1 MGDVGKTTN
10 LSFCCILIFVPL
22 FQRETIHSVPPMV
35 NKNTREEQVKN
46 YVAEEWFAAYDC
58 KNIIKNLDFCVAQ
71 KRTQKQI
78 DGGFPLTSYY
88 WAEAKRGR
96 IKDIY
101 QPIVQLLLTIG
112 KERPQDTHLPPA
124 FVGAFD
130 EEKIVFIP
138 YATILPILNQNDFN
152 WNVPP
157 SDYTTKEFV
166 QLYKTVQSS
175 IEKESL
181 CYYYADHQHALRTF
195 ITQNFSKSTSKIEIN
210 RNNFISIYQLWR
222 KEVYPSI
229 DITLEELQELKLID
243 ADFYIADL
251 FTQENETIGDKLFVL
266 LEQTEYSIGKIPQT
280 SKRRVVQTLNVLFKD
295 SQRAHHQFWLI
306 YQRPPEAE
314 YRDYII
320 ERRDL
325 LVPPDLR
332 ERKGSFFTP
341 QEWVTL
347 SQEYLAKAFGKNWQS
362 EYYVWDC
369 AAGTG
374 NLLNGLTEKSRI
386 WASTLDPQDVRVMH
400 ERIANGNATNLV
412 PEHVFQFDFLNEP
425 FSKLPESLQKVLNDP
440 KKQSKLVIYINPPY
454 AEAGN
459 ARTRTGARNKN
470 EVATT
475 TQVWKDYGA
484 ELGLGIRELFAQFMI
499 RIKKEIPAC
508 KIAMFSTAKYI
519 QGAGFEKFRAHF
531 LAKFNGGFVVP
542 AYTFDNVDGNFPIAF
557 AIWDLRSTAPIRK
570 CVFDVY
576 GAENVPQHKTF
587 GVLPR
592 ERITD
597 WITRCNL
604 PSEVSVIG
612 YTGNHG
618 PDFQNNRMLQISNK
632 VVTHIHGTR
641 SNATKYPISASNL
654 IPMAVYFAVRLC
666 MEQTWLND
674 RDQFL
679 SPKCDWKRD
688 LEFQNNCLT
697 FALFSPKNN
706 IQSQL
711 GTNYWIPFT
720 EREIGAHDEFDS
732 HFMTDFMRG
741 QYQQAQKM
749 RDNGRN
755 QLLDHKKNGLK
766 DLVKEES
773 FIPTQPLIF
782 SEEATAV
789 FDAGR
794 ELWQYYHTQ
803 LNANPNA
810 SYYDIREYFQGRN
823 EKGRMNPTSEDAEY
837 NRLHA
842 HLKEVMSVLADAIAT
857 KVYEYGFL
865 VS

>member
-1 MGDVGKTTN
+1 MSHYDN
-10 LSFCCILIFVPL
+10 L
-22 FQRETIHSVPPMV
+22 Q
-35 NKNTREEQVKN
+35 EEELKLVI
-46 YVAEEWFAAYDC
+46 AEQFFAQYDC
-58 KNIIKNLDFCVAQ
+58 KPRIGKIDFCAVQKEKAQ
-71 KRTQKQI
+71 IQEINAERVKEI
-78 DGGFPLTSYY
+78 VSLL
-88 WAEAKRGR
+88 WAEAKRGVVFDLY
-96 IKDIY
+96 K
-101 QPIVQLLLTIG
+101 PLVQLILTIG
-112 KERPQDTHLPPA
+112 KARTFETYLPPPFLA
-124 FVGAFD
+124 AFD
-130 EEKIVFIP
+130 AEKIAFIP
-138 YATILPILNQNDFN
+138 YKDILPFFAINDFN
-152 WNVPP
+152 WNITP
-157 SDYTTKEFV
+157 SDDTSREFGL
-166 QLYKTVQSS
+166 LYAAVKDTLERTSYIFRYDAHEAELREFIKQHLSESS
-175 IEKESL
+175 EQI
-181 CYYYADHQHALRTF
+181 Q
-195 ITQNFSKSTSKIEIN
+195 IN
-210 RNNFISIYQLWR
+210 KNNFVSIYQRWLTQ
-222 KEVYPSI
+222 VQPTI
-229 DITLEELQELKLID
+229 DVKWDVLKKNGLLD
-243 ADFYIADL
+243 GDFFLADL
-251 FTQENETIGDKLFVL
+251 LSRENMTIGEKLFVL
-266 LEQTEYSIGKIPQT
+266 LQN
-280 SKRRVVQTLNVLFKD
+280 SKYVVDRDVDDGGIIRAGEVYFNDQ
-295 SQRAHHQFWLI
+295 QRAHHQFWLI
-306 YQRPPEAE
+306 YQRPPEVE

-386 WASTLDPQDVRVMH
+386 WASTLDPQDVRVVH

-412 PEHVFQFDFLNEP
+412 PEHVFQFDFLNEL

-508 KIAMFSTAKYI
+508 KIALFSTAKYI

-597 WITRCNL
+597 WITKCNL

-612 YTGNHG
+612 FTGNYG
-618 PDFQNNRMLQISNK
+618 PDFQHNRDLYIANKQIINANS
-632 VVTHIHGTR
+632 TL
-641 SNATKYPISASNL
+641 SNATKYSIGANNL

-679 SPKCDWKRD
+679 SPKCDWKGD

-755 QLLDHKKNGLK
+755 QLLGHKKNGLK

-789 FDAGR
+789 FNAGR

-803 LNANPNA
+803 PNANPNA

-837 NRLHA
+837 NRLHT
-842 HLKEVMSVLADAIAT
+842 HLKEAMSVLADAIAT

>member
-1 MGDVGKTTN
+1 MSHYDN
-10 LSFCCILIFVPL
+10 L
-22 FQRETIHSVPPMV
+22 Q
-35 NKNTREEQVKN
+35 EEELKLVI
-46 YVAEEWFAAYDC
+46 AEQFFAQYDC
-58 KNIIKNLDFCVAQ
+58 KPRIGKIDFCAVQKEKAQ
-71 KRTQKQI
+71 IQEINAERVKEI
-78 DGGFPLTSYY
+78 VSLL
-88 WAEAKRGR
+88 WAEAKRGVVFDLY
-96 IKDIY
+96 K
-101 QPIVQLLLTIG
+101 PLVQLILTIG
-112 KERPQDTHLPPA
+112 KARTFETYLPPPFLA
-124 FVGAFD
+124 AFD
-130 EEKIVFIP
+130 AEKIAFIP
-138 YATILPILNQNDFN
+138 YKDILPFFAINDFN
-152 WNVPP
+152 WNITP
-157 SDYTTKEFV
+157 SDDTSREFGL
-166 QLYKTVQSS
+166 LYAAVKDTLERTSYIFRYDAHEAELREFIKQHLSESS
-175 IEKESL
+175 EQI
-181 CYYYADHQHALRTF
+181 Q
-195 ITQNFSKSTSKIEIN
+195 IN
-210 RNNFISIYQLWR
+210 KNNFVSIYQRWLTQ
-222 KEVYPSI
+222 VQPTI
-229 DITLEELQELKLID
+229 DVKWDVLKKNGLLD
-243 ADFYIADL
+243 GDFFLADL
-251 FTQENETIGDKLFVL
+251 LSRENMTIGEKLFVL
-266 LEQTEYSIGKIPQT
+266 LQN
-280 SKRRVVQTLNVLFKD
+280 SKYVVDRDVDDGGIIRAGEVYFNDQ
-295 SQRAHHQFWLI
+295 QRAHHQFWLI
-306 YQRPPEAE
+306 YQRPPEVE

-386 WASTLDPQDVRVMH
+386 WASTLDPQDVRVVH
-400 ERIANGNATNLV
+400 ERIVNGNATNLV

-499 RIKKEIPAC
+499 RIKREIPAC
-508 KIAMFSTAKYI
+508 KIALFSKAKYI

-597 WITRCNL
+597 WITKCNL

-612 YTGNHG
+612 FTGNYG
-618 PDFQNNRMLQISNK
+618 PDFQHNRDLYIANKQIINANS
-632 VVTHIHGTR
+632 TL
-641 SNATKYPISASNL
+641 SNATKYSIGANNL

-679 SPKCDWKRD
+679 SPKCDWKGD

-755 QLLDHKKNGLK
+755 QLLGHKKNGLK

-789 FDAGR
+789 FNAGR

-803 LNANPNA
+803 PNANPNA

>member
-1 MGDVGKTTN
+1 MSHYDN
-10 LSFCCILIFVPL
+10 L
-22 FQRETIHSVPPMV
+22 Q
-35 NKNTREEQVKN
+35 EEELKLVI
-46 YVAEEWFAAYDC
+46 AEQFFAQYDC
-58 KNIIKNLDFCVAQ
+58 KPRIGKIDFCAVQKEKAQ
-71 KRTQKQI
+71 IQEINAERVKEI
-78 DGGFPLTSYY
+78 VSLL
-88 WAEAKRGR
+88 WAEAKRGVVSDLY
-96 IKDIY
+96 K
-101 QPIVQLLLTIG
+101 PLVQLILTIG
-112 KERPQDTHLPPA
+112 NARTFETYLPPPFLA
-124 FVGAFD
+124 AFD
-130 EEKIVFIP
+130 AEKIAFIP
-138 YATILPILNQNDFN
+138 YKDILPFFAINDFN
-152 WNVPP
+152 WNITP
-157 SDYTTKEFV
+157 SDDTSREFGL
-166 QLYKTVQSS
+166 LYAAVKDTLERTSYIFRYDAHEAELREFIKQHLSESS
-175 IEKESL
+175 EQI
-181 CYYYADHQHALRTF
+181 Q
-195 ITQNFSKSTSKIEIN
+195 IN
-210 RNNFISIYQLWR
+210 KNNFVSIYQRWLTQ
-222 KEVYPSI
+222 VQPTI
-229 DITLEELQELKLID
+229 DVKWDVLKKNGLLD
-243 ADFYIADL
+243 GDFFLADL
-251 FTQENETIGDKLFVL
+251 LSRENMTIGEKLFVL
-266 LEQTEYSIGKIPQT
+266 LQN
-280 SKRRVVQTLNVLFKD
+280 SKYVVDRDVDDGGIIRAGEVYFNDQ
-295 SQRAHHQFWLI
+295 QRAHHQFWLI
-306 YQRPPEAE
+306 YQRPPEVE

-386 WASTLDPQDVRVMH
+386 WASTLDPQDVRVVH

-508 KIAMFSTAKYI
+508 KIALFSTAKYI

-597 WITRCNL
+597 WITKCDL
-604 PSEVSVIG
+604 SDEVLAIG

-618 PDFQNNRMLQISNK
+618 PDFQNNRMLQISNRQ
-632 VVTHIHGTR
+632 IINANGIS
-641 SNATKYPISASNL
+641 SNATKYSIGANNL

-679 SPKCDWKRD
+679 SPKCDWKGD

-755 QLLDHKKNGLK
+755 QLLGHKKNGLK

-782 SEEATAV
+782 SEAATAV

-803 LNANPNA
+803 PNANPNA

>member
-1 MGDVGKTTN
+1 MSHYDN
-10 LSFCCILIFVPL
+10 L
-22 FQRETIHSVPPMV
+22 Q
-35 NKNTREEQVKN
+35 EEELKLVI
-46 YVAEEWFAAYDC
+46 AEQFFAQYDC
-58 KNIIKNLDFCVAQ
+58 KPRIEKIDFCAVQKEKAQ
-71 KRTQKQI
+71 IQEINAERVKEI
-78 DGGFPLTSYY
+78 VSLL
-88 WAEAKRGR
+88 WAEAKRGVVSDLY
-96 IKDIY
+96 K
-101 QPIVQLLLTIG
+101 PLVQLILTIG
-112 KERPQDTHLPPA
+112 KARTFETYLPPPFLA
-124 FVGAFD
+124 AFD
-130 EEKIVFIP
+130 AEKIAFIP
-138 YATILPILNQNDFN
+138 YKDILPFFAINDFN
-152 WNVPP
+152 WNITP
-157 SDYTTKEFV
+157 SDDTSREFGL
-166 QLYKTVQSS
+166 LYAAVKDTLERTSYIFRYDAHEAELREFIKQHLNESS
-175 IEKESL
+175 EQI
-181 CYYYADHQHALRTF
+181 Q
-195 ITQNFSKSTSKIEIN
+195 IN
-210 RNNFISIYQLWR
+210 KNNFVSIYQRWLTQ
-222 KEVYPSI
+222 VQPTI
-229 DITLEELQELKLID
+229 DVKWDVLKKNGLLD
-243 ADFYIADL
+243 GDFFLADL
-251 FTQENETIGDKLFVL
+251 LSRENMTIGEKLFVL
-266 LEQTEYSIGKIPQT
+266 LQN
-280 SKRRVVQTLNVLFKD
+280 SKYVVDRDVDDGGIIRAGEVYFNDQ
-295 SQRAHHQFWLI
+295 QRAHHQFWLI
-306 YQRPPEAE
+306 YQRPPEEE

-386 WASTLDPQDVRVMH
+386 WASTLDPQDVRVVH
-400 ERIANGNATNLV
+400 ERIAHGNATNLV

-508 KIAMFSTAKYI
+508 KIALFSTAKYI

-597 WITRCNL
+597 WITKCDL
-604 PSEVSVIG
+604 SDEVLAIG
-612 YTGNHG
+612 FTGNYG
-618 PDFQNNRMLQISNK
+618 PDFQHNRDLYIANKQIINANS
-632 VVTHIHGTR
+632 TL
-641 SNATKYPISASNL
+641 SNATKYSIGANNL

-741 QYQQAQKM
+741 QYQQVQKM

-782 SEEATAV
+782 SEAATAV

-803 LNANPNA
+803 PNANPNA

-837 NRLHA
+837 NRLHT
-842 HLKEVMSVLADAIAT
+842 HLKEAMSVLADAIAT

>member
-1 MGDVGKTTN
+1 MSHYDN
-10 LSFCCILIFVPL
+10 L
-22 FQRETIHSVPPMV
+22 Q
-35 NKNTREEQVKN
+35 EEELKLVI
-46 YVAEEWFAAYDC
+46 AEQFFAQYDC
-58 KNIIKNLDFCVAQ
+58 KPRIGKIDFCAVQKEKAQ
-71 KRTQKQI
+71 IQEINAERVKEI
-78 DGGFPLTSYY
+78 VSLL
-88 WAEAKRGR
+88 WAEAKRGVVSDLY
-96 IKDIY
+96 K
-101 QPIVQLLLTIG
+101 PLVQLILTIG
-112 KERPQDTHLPPA
+112 KARTFETYLPPPFLA
-124 FVGAFD
+124 AFD
-130 EEKIVFIP
+130 AEKIAFIP
-138 YATILPILNQNDFN
+138 YKDILPFFAINDFN
-152 WNVPP
+152 WNITP
-157 SDYTTKEFV
+157 SDDTSREFGL
-166 QLYKTVQSS
+166 LYAAVKDTLERTSYIFRYDAHEAELREFIKQHLSESS
-175 IEKESL
+175 EQI
-181 CYYYADHQHALRTF
+181 Q
-195 ITQNFSKSTSKIEIN
+195 IN
-210 RNNFISIYQLWR
+210 KNNFVSIYQRWLTQ
-222 KEVYPSI
+222 VQPTI
-229 DITLEELQELKLID
+229 DVKWDVLKKNGLLD
-243 ADFYIADL
+243 GDFFLADL
-251 FTQENETIGDKLFVL
+251 LSRENMTIGEKLFVL
-266 LEQTEYSIGKIPQT
+266 LQN
-280 SKRRVVQTLNVLFKD
+280 SKYVVDRDVDDGGIIRAGEVYFNDQ
-295 SQRAHHQFWLI
+295 QRAHHQFWLI
-306 YQRPPEAE
+306 YQRPPEVE

-386 WASTLDPQDVRVMH
+386 WSSTLDPQDVRVVH

-412 PEHVFQFDFLNEP
+412 PEHVFQFDFLNES

-499 RIKKEIPAC
+499 RIKKELPTC
-508 KIAMFSTAKYI
+508 KIALFSKAKYI

-597 WITRCNL
+597 WITKCNL

-612 YTGNHG
+612 FTGNYG
-618 PDFQNNRMLQISNK
+618 PDFQHNRDLYIANKQIINANS
-632 VVTHIHGTR
+632 TL
-641 SNATKYPISASNL
+641 SNATKYSIGANNL

-679 SPKCDWKRD
+679 SPKCDWKGD

-755 QLLDHKKNGLK
+755 QLLGHKKNGLK

-773 FIPTQPLIF
+773 FILMQPLIF
-782 SEEATAV
+782 SEAATAV

-803 LNANPNA
+803 PNANPNA

-842 HLKEVMSVLADAIAT
+842 HLKEAMSVLADAIAT

>member
-1 MGDVGKTTN
+1 MSHYDN
-10 LSFCCILIFVPL
+10 L
-22 FQRETIHSVPPMV
+22 Q
-35 NKNTREEQVKN
+35 EEELKLVI
-46 YVAEEWFAAYDC
+46 AEQFFAQYDC
-58 KNIIKNLDFCVAQ
+58 KPRIGKIDFCAVQKEKAQ
-71 KRTQKQI
+71 IQEINAERVKEI
-78 DGGFPLTSYY
+78 VSLL
-88 WAEAKRGR
+88 WAEAKRGVVTDLY
-96 IKDIY
+96 K
-101 QPIVQLLLTIG
+101 PLVQLILTIG
-112 KERPQDTHLPPA
+112 KARTFETYLPPPFLA
-124 FVGAFD
+124 AFD
-130 EEKIVFIP
+130 AEKIAFIP
-138 YATILPILNQNDFN
+138 YKDILPFFAINDFN
-152 WNVPP
+152 WNITP
-157 SDYTTKEFV
+157 SDDTSREFGL
-166 QLYKTVQSS
+166 LYAAVKDTLERTSYIFRYDAHEAELREFIKQHLSESS
-175 IEKESL
+175 EQI
-181 CYYYADHQHALRTF
+181 Q
-195 ITQNFSKSTSKIEIN
+195 IN
-210 RNNFISIYQLWR
+210 KNNFVSIYQRWLTQ
-222 KEVYPSI
+222 VQPTI
-229 DITLEELQELKLID
+229 DVKWDVLKKNGLLD
-243 ADFYIADL
+243 GDFFLADL
-251 FTQENETIGDKLFVL
+251 LSRENMTIGEKLFVL
-266 LEQTEYSIGKIPQT
+266 LQN
-280 SKRRVVQTLNVLFKD
+280 SKYVVDRDVDDGGIIRAGEVYFND
-295 SQRAHHQFWLI
+295 EQRAHHQFWLI

-386 WASTLDPQDVRVMH
+386 WASTLDPQDVRVVH

-499 RIKKEIPAC
+499 RIKKELPTC
-508 KIAMFSTAKYI
+508 KIALFSKAKYI

-597 WITRCNL
+597 WITKCDL
-604 PSEVSVIG
+604 SDEVLAIG

-618 PDFQNNRMLQISNK
+618 PDFQNNRMLQISNRQ
-632 VVTHIHGTR
+632 IINANGIS
-641 SNATKYPISASNL
+641 SNATKYSIGANNL

-679 SPKCDWKRD
+679 SPKCDWKGD

-711 GTNYWIPFT
+711 GTNHWIPFT
-720 EREIGAHDEFDS
+720 EREVGAHDEFDS

-755 QLLDHKKNGLK
+755 QLLGHKKNGLK

-782 SEEATAV
+782 SEAATAV

-803 LNANPNA
+803 PNANPNA

-865 VS
+865 VP